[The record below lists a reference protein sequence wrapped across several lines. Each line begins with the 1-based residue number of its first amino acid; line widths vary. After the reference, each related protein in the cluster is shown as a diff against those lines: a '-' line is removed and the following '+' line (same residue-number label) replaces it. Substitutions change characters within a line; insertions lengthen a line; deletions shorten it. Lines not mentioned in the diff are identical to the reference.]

1 MVDIQNLQ
9 RQHQEI
15 SKLIGQLAAYD
26 RKEVVEEKAFEISL
40 LLGSLSGK
48 IKLHLLADDRYVY
61 PLLTAHFNRE
71 IKAISQK
78 FADEMG
84 NLSAVFLQF
93 QEKYAN
99 AAKIRALAPGFAAEL
114 KGIITAIQERI
125 VREDKSLYPLLER

>member
-26 RKEVVEEKAFEISL
+26 RYA
-40 LLGSLSGK
+40 
-48 IKLHLLADDRYVY
+48 Y
-61 PLLTAHFNRE
+61 PLLTAHSNTE
-71 IKAISQK
+71 IQAVSQK

-99 AAKIRALAPGFAAEL
+99 AAKIRALAPSFVAEL
-114 KGIITAIQERI
+114 KGIVTAIQERI
-125 VREDKSLYPLLER
+125 AREDKSLYPLLER

>member
-61 PLLTAHFNRE
+61 PLLTAHSNME

-84 NLSAVFLQF
+84 NLSAIFLQF

-99 AAKIRALAPGFAAEL
+99 AAQIRALAPGFAAEL
-114 KGIITAIQERI
+114 KGIISAIQERI